1 MKMDSLGY
9 MGYIFGL
16 VAFVWCFTLQSQ
28 VGSLKRL
35 IQDAGIGHMEKSSLK
50 EILEKN
56 IGKSADLKLET
67 SGFSFQTILQNCRIQ
82 EVDEEWVLLLEGKKE
97 IEKLVRIQTIQS
109 VNLK

>member
-1 MKMDSLGY
+1 MESLGY

-35 IQDAGIGHMEKSSLK
+35 IQDAGIGHMEKTSLR
-50 EILEKN
+50 EILDKN
-56 IGKSADLKLET
+56 IGKYADFKLES
-67 SGFSFQTILQNCRIQ
+67 SGFSFQTSLQNCRIQ
-82 EVDEEWVLLLEGKKE
+82 DVDEEWVLLLEGKKDT
-97 IEKLVRIQTIQS
+97 EKLVRIQTIRS